1 MSVGVIDDYKL
12 RVLRASHTL
21 TNLTTKTGGEKEKWA
36 MTVTQGSKKNTL
48 FRVLLP
54 QLQSKVVKRSVFAIF
69 WAFWYLHRRFIC
81 LQDIALGRG
90 ARKAMTRVVLVLLLC
105 GSAAAIIGKEYV
117 SLHSK

>member
-1 MSVGVIDDYKL
+1 VFLQFLGPFGTFKDETS
-12 RVLRASHTL
+12 SH
-21 TNLTTKTGGEKEKWA
+21 
-36 MTVTQGSKKNTL
+36 
-48 FRVLLP
+48 
-54 QLQSKVVKRSVFAIF
+54 
-69 WAFWYLHRRFIC
+69 LH